1 METFSAGIAV
11 TPAELAL
18 LLSSIALGVAGQFF
32 LKSGALKLGRVEAS
46 NAISHVLSI
55 ITVPDLLI
63 GLACYGLGAVVYILV
78 LTRVK
83 LSVVGPTVALSYVFS
98 VLLGYFVF
106 KETIPGLRLVG
117 LGLIV
122 AGVILVVWQP
132 K

>member
-1 METFSAGIAV
+1 M
-11 TPAELAL
+11 

-55 ITVPDLLI
+55 LTVPDLLI

>member
-1 METFSAGIAV
+1 M

-18 LLSSIALGVAGQFF
+18 LLSSIAFGVAGQFF
-32 LKSGALKLGRVEAS
+32 LKSGALKLGRVEAG

-55 ITVPDLLI
+55 LTVPDLLI
-63 GLACYGLGAVVYILV
+63 GLTCYGLGAVVYILV

-106 KETIPGLRLVG
+106 KEAIPSVRLVG

-122 AGVILVVWQP
+122 AGVILVLWQP